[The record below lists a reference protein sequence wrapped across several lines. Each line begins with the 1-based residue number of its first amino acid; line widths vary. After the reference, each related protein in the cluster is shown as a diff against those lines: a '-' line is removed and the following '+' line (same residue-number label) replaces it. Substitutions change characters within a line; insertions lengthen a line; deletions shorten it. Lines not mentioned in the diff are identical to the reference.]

1 MKPRADHPRFAI
13 AVFFDTLDAAL
24 VGQKRR
30 AKRRHKNPAA
40 ASNRDRSRDA
50 LNTLNLPPDVAA
62 HLAAIIESSDDIIVS
77 KTLEGVITSWN
88 PAAERI
94 LGYSAEEAV
103 GQHITLIIPPERWP
117 EEDDVLSRIR
127 RGERVHHFETERRA
141 KDGRLLQI
149 SLTVSPVR
157 DAEGRVVGASKVA
170 RDITDRK
177 RAEVEREKLLASEKD
192 ARRQAEEANRL
203 KDEFLAVVSHE
214 LRSPL
219 NAITGWASLLRT
231 GRLTGDQAERA
242 IETIQRN
249 AQLQNQMIAD
259 LLDVSRIVS
268 GRLRLNL
275 RPFQLIDVIEAAIEV
290 IRPAVEAKAIRL
302 QVLLDPAAGP
312 VAGDPDRLQQVM
324 SNLLSNSVKFT
335 PRGGRV
341 QVQLQRVNSQI
352 EIVVSDTGQGIEPDV
367 LPFIFERFRQGESGS
382 TREHG
387 GLGLGL
393 TIARHLTELHGGI
406 ITARSEGRGKGAQFT
421 VELPIQAAVQPL
433 EASAEERSHPTARQT
448 LKGDTP
454 SLAGL
459 RILVVDDEADAR
471 EVLSLVLSGA
481 GAEVAA
487 VESARHAMDL
497 IGRWKPDLLVS
508 DIGMPHEDGFTL
520 IRTVRALPAEQ
531 GGGIP
536 AIALTAFARTQDRLR
551 ILSAGYQ
558 MHVPKPVEPL
568 ELLTVIASLTKRL

>member
-1 MKPRADHPRFAI
+1 MKA
-13 AVFFDTLDAAL
+13 TE
-24 VGQKRR
+24 
-30 AKRRHKNPAA
+30 
-40 ASNRDRSRDA
+40 
-50 LNTLNLPPDVAA
+50 LPPYIAA

-94 LGYSAEEAV
+94 LGYTAEEAV
-103 GQHITLIIPPERWP
+103 GQHITLVIPPERWS
-117 EEDDVLSRIR
+117 EEDDVLARIR
-127 RGERVHHFETERRA
+127 CGERVDHFETVRRA
-141 KDGRLLQI
+141 KDGHLLQI

-157 DAEGRVVGASKVA
+157 DEDGRIIGASKVA

-192 ARRQAEEANRL
+192 ARMQAEEANRL

-219 NAITGWASLLRT
+219 NAITGWTSLLRS
-231 GRLTGDQAERA
+231 GRLNSDQVERA

-268 GRLRLNL
+268 GRMRLDV
-275 RPFQLIDVIEAAIEV
+275 RPCQLIKVVEAALEV
-290 IRPAVEAKAIRL
+290 IRPAADAKLIRL
-302 QVLLDPAAGP
+302 QTQLDPAAGP
-312 VAGDPDRLQQVM
+312 VAGDPDRLQQVI
-324 SNLLSNSVKFT
+324 SNLLSNAVKFT
-335 PRGGRV
+335 PREGRV
-341 QVQLQRVNSQI
+341 QVQLQRINSHV
-352 EIVVSDTGQGIEPDV
+352 EIVVSDTGQGIEAEV

-393 TIARHLTELHGGI
+393 TIARHITELHGGI
-406 ITARSEGRGKGAQFT
+406 ITARSEGLDKGAQFT
-421 VELPIQAAVQPL
+421 VQLPVMASTQRPDAAQ
-433 EASAEERSHPTARQT
+433 RSHPSANVT
-448 LKGDTP
+448 LVGDTP

-471 EVLSLVLSGA
+471 EVVALVLTGA

-487 VESARHAMDL
+487 VDSASAAMNL
-497 IGRWKPDLLVS
+497 ITRWRPHVLVS
-508 DIGMPHEDGFTL
+508 DIGMPHEDGFAL
-520 IRTVRALPAEQ
+520 MRRVRALSAED
-531 GGGIP
+531 GGTIP
-536 AIALTAFARTQDRLR
+536 AVALTAFARTQDRLKV
-551 ILSAGYQ
+551 LSAGYQ
-558 MHVPKPVEPL
+558 MHVPKPIEQL

>member
-1 MKPRADHPRFAI
+1 M
-13 AVFFDTLDAAL
+13 
-24 VGQKRR
+24 
-30 AKRRHKNPAA
+30 
-40 ASNRDRSRDA
+40 
-50 LNTLNLPPDVAA
+50 NTPKLPPDVAA